1 VTTETTDPLCLV
13 LPITIPGRPHLLP
26 LEGAES
32 RGSLGLRPMALSEA
46 VKEADRPC
54 FAILSDDDDLLA
66 RGWQLAG
73 RCGLRGSNGA
83 ITPMALPLADGT
95 PGPIVNGILLSGPE
109 SGFEK
114 MYEVLA
120 LSGDPAEGRLA
131 RAGERVL
138 APPPA
143 RDLKWHGGLLR
154 PARIRQGGRPLVMA
168 ILNVTPDSF
177 SDGGR
182 FAEASVAIERG
193 RELADQGADILD
205 IGGESTR
212 PGAEAVGLEEE
223 SARVMP
229 VIEGLAGAIPIPMSI
244 DTTKSE
250 VARRALAAGAA
261 IINDI
266 SGMTMD
272 PMMAPLAAGSE
283 TLVILNHIR
292 GLPRTMQ
299 ESPDYRHVVLEV
311 LLDLASRV
319 RAVRA
324 AGVDSARIIIDPGIG
339 FGKRV
344 EDNLSLLRHLGSIS
358 SLGSPVMVGVSRK
371 SFLGALT
378 GRAVAGRGAGTAAA
392 EAIAALAGAE
402 IIRTHDPAGARDAI
416 AVAAGLA
423 GGS

>member
-1 VTTETTDPLCLV
+1 
-13 LPITIPGRPHLLP
+13 
-26 LEGAES
+26 
-32 RGSLGLRPMALSEA
+32 
-46 VKEADRPC
+46 
-54 FAILSDDDDLLA
+54 
-66 RGWQLAG
+66 
-73 RCGLRGSNGA
+73 
-83 ITPMALPLADGT
+83 
-95 PGPIVNGILLSGPE
+95 
-109 SGFEK
+109 
-114 MYEVLA
+114 
-120 LSGDPAEGRLA
+120 
-131 RAGERVL
+131 
-138 APPPA
+138 
-143 RDLKWHGGLLR
+143 
-154 PARIRQGGRPLVMA
+154 MA